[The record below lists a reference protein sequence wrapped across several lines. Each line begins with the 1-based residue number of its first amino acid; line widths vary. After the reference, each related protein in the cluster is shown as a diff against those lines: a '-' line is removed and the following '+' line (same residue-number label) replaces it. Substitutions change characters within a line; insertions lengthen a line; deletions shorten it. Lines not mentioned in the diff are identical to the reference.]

1 MAPLIFSSI
10 TSLDGYVADADGN
23 FDWAEPDAAVHA
35 FVNEQMRA
43 VGTHLYGRR
52 LYEVMQYWETGDTV
66 EGAPPVEQD
75 FARIWQAADKVV
87 YSRTLESVS
96 TARTRIEREFDPE
109 AVRQL
114 KASTDRS
121 ITVGGPGLA
130 AAAFRAGLVDEVH
143 QFLAPAIVGG
153 GARAQPE
160 RRRVPPLPRSQLTP
174 YPRSSR
180 RRILPV
186 TVLGSSSTST
196 MLRGYL

>member
-1 MAPLIFSSI
+1 MAPLIFSTI

-66 EGAPPVEQD
+66 EGTPPVEQD

-87 YSRTLESVS
+87 YSRTLESVP

-114 KASTDRS
+114 KASADRS

-153 GARAQPE
+153 GTRALPDGVRFDLE
-160 RRRVPPLPRSQLTP
+160 LADEHRFDGGVVFLRYRVRS
-174 YPRSSR
+174 
-180 RRILPV
+180 
-186 TVLGSSSTST
+186 
-196 MLRGYL
+196 